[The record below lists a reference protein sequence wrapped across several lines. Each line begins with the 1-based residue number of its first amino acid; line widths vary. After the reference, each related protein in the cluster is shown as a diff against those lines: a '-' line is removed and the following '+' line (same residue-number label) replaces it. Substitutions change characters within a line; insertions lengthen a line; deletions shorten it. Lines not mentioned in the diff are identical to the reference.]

1 MNEAIETSK
10 SLDIVKT
17 ISEQLGAKTF
27 FMLGAKNKGY
37 GTDNKGNTYISFKI
51 RGSKN
56 VSHIKIT
63 YNEAMDLYD
72 MEFGKVRKY
81 EYKIINTVNSVY
93 NDMLNQI
100 IESNTGLY
108 TRL

>member
-1 MNEAIETSK
+1 MADTIETSK
-10 SLDIVKT
+10 SLEIVKT

-27 FMLGAKNKGY
+27 YMLGAKHKGY
-37 GTDNKGNTYISFKI
+37 GTDKKGYTYISFKI
-51 RGSKN
+51 SGSKK

-63 YNEAMDLYD
+63 YNEGMDLYD
-72 MEFGKVRKY
+72 MEFGKVRKN
-81 EYKIINTVNSVY
+81 EYKIINTVEGVY